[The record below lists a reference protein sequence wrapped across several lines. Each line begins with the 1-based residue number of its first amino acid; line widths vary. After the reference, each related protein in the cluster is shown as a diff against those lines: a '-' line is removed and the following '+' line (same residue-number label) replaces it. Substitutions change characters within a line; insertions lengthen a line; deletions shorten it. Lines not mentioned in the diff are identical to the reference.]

1 MIAYLVNTNGK
12 ASLNLE
18 IVAKIDYILF
28 AVIIL
33 RRLRLLFCITSY
45 SPYFILSC
53 ERIPALEST
62 Y

>member
-18 IVAKIDYILF
+18 IVAKIEYILF
-28 AVIIL
+28 ALIIL
-33 RRLRLLFCITSY
+33 RRLRLLFRITSY
-45 SPYFILSC
+45 YPYFILSC

>member
-1 MIAYLVNTNGK
+1 MIAYLVNTNGN

-33 RRLRLLFCITSY
+33 RRLRLLFCITSD
-45 SPYFILSC
+45 SPYFILSY
-53 ERIPALEST
+53 ERVPALEST